1 MKEKIVDMYLARDT
15 EAINCSAQA
24 YGTRLRR
31 LAFAIVRDE
40 RGAERCENDTY
51 LRAWDSISSKESG
64 EFLFGYLAKITR
76 NLALDTCIREKT
88 TNKNEQL
95 EVLAKELEQCLSV
108 VDEPGSKASGKD
120 LCHLIDIFLKMQPS
134 KIRNLF
140 LRRYWYMDS
149 VEELAK
155 RFLISE
161 CRVKYTLYRV
171 RKELRKYLAEGGYG
185 I

>member
-1 MKEKIVDMYLARDT
+1 MDEKIVDMYLARDT
-15 EAINCSAQA
+15 EAINCSAQV

-31 LAFAIVRDE
+31 LAYGIVRDE
-40 RGAERCENDTY
+40 HDAEQCENDTY

-64 EFLFGYLAKITR
+64 EFLFGYLARITR
-76 NLALDTCIREKT
+76 NLALDTYKREKT
-88 TNKNEQL
+88 AKGNEQL

-108 VDEPGSKASGKD
+108 VDEPGSKAEGKD

-149 VEELAK
+149 VGELAK

-161 CRVKYTLYRV
+161 LNVKYTLFCV
-171 RKELRKYLAEGGYG
+171 RKELRKYLKRGGYG